1 MRIEWTTSA
10 RVNLQELYDYISKD
24 SPRNAERFIA
34 RLFDA
39 IDHLA
44 DQPKMGRAVPEADNG
59 DDVRELIFQ
68 NYRIIYYLEAEY
80 VYIVNVIHGSRDLKR
95 LKVKPWEVK

>member
-1 MRIEWTTSA
+1 MRIEWPTSA
-10 RVNLQELYDYISKD
+10 QANLQELYDYISKD

-39 IDHLA
+39 MDHLA
-44 DQPKMGRAVPEADNG
+44 DQPKMGHPVPGADN

-68 NYRIIYYLEAEY
+68 AWCWDCKYFCVNRRLH
-80 VYIVNVIHGSRDLKR
+80 IVKGL
-95 LKVKPWEVK
+95 P